1 MIQELW
7 TPKGATYHGVV
18 PLGMNNETGGQIV
31 SHSFMLKAKD
41 KFGREHS
48 TRVEILA
55 DDSMSQNQIE
65 EMMGNSAQ
73 SFLEEV
79 RTKYDKRP
87 PTVEERKQIG
97 KALNDFRISAAK
109 RRERTNVVRYYQ
121 KV

>member
-1 MIQELW
+1 MVQKLW
-7 TPKGATYHGVV
+7 IPKGATYHGVA
-18 PLGMNNETGGQIV
+18 PLGLNNETGDTIV

-65 EMMGNSAQ
+65 EMMGNSAE
-73 SFLEEV
+73 SFLQEV

-87 PTVEERKQIG
+87 PTQDEKKQIAQ
-97 KALNDFRISAAK
+97 ALEAFRVSAKK
-109 RRERTNVVRYYQ
+109 RRERTNAVRYYQ

>member
-1 MIQELW
+1 MTQLW
-7 TPKGATYHGVV
+7 IPGGATYSGVS
-18 PLGMNNETGGQIV
+18 PLGRNKETGGHIV
-31 SHSFMLKAKD
+31 RHSFILKAKD
-41 KFGREHS
+41 RFGVEHK
-48 TRVEILA
+48 TRIEILA

-79 RTKYDKRP
+79 RKKYTKRRP
-87 PTVEERKQIG
+87 TAGERKQIG

-121 KV
+121 LA